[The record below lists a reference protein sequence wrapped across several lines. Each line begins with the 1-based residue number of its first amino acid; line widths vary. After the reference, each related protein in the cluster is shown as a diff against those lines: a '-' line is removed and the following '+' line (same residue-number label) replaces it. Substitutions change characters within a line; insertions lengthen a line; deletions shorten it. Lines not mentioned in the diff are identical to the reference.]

1 MPIEQ
6 LPRMSNSAAPDR
18 LVDMNSITRTQ
29 RAAIALT
36 GAALF
41 MVVLDNLIVASTL
54 PAIQRDLGGELST
67 LGWVLDA
74 YLLVFSLLMLTA
86 AALGDRYGRRRL
98 FTAGV
103 VIFTAASAAGALA
116 PNVEVLIAAR
126 AIQGVGGAVIMPLT
140 LTLLG
145 AAFPEDKRAGA
156 LAVWSSI
163 SMLGV
168 ALGPVVG
175 GLLTDALSW
184 HWIFW
189 VNVPIG
195 LVVALTAPGLLEES
209 RGGAGR
215 LDLTGLALV
224 SGGLLPIVWATI
236 RANEVGWGSA
246 QTIAAYAVGA
256 IVLTGFVAH
265 QRRIPHAMVPPRLFA
280 GREFRSINVS
290 GFLLHFAMFA
300 AFVMLIQFLTEVR
313 HEGPVQSGVH
323 TLFWTLMP
331 MVVAPFAARLSR
343 RVAPGLMVAVGLAVA
358 AFGMGSL
365 ALVLDAGT
373 DPLTLAPGLV
383 VVGLGVGL
391 VVPNLAAAA
400 LAGAAPGD
408 IGKASGV
415 LSTARQVGAVFGVA
429 VGVAIFQ
436 AAGSDG
442 AASTIAAGAQAGL
455 VAATLAAVL
464 GALAATAGLPRAAWR
479 PALAR
484 AAD

>member
-1 MPIEQ
+1 MPVEQ
-6 LPRMSNSAAPDR
+6 LMPAP
-18 LVDMNSITRTQ
+18 MESKTTTRAQ
-29 RAAIALT
+29 RAAIGLT

-54 PAIQRDLGGELST
+54 PAIQDDLGASLGT

-74 YLLVFSLLMLTA
+74 YLLVFAVLMLTA
-86 AALGDRYGRRRL
+86 AALGDRYGRLRV
-98 FTAGV
+98 FTGGV
-103 VIFTAASAAGALA
+103 LIFTAASAAGALA

-126 AIQGVGGAVIMPLT
+126 ALQGIGGAVIMPLT

-145 AAFPEDKRAGA
+145 AAFPPEKRAGA
-156 LAVWSSI
+156 LAVWSAI
-163 SMLGV
+163 SLTGV

-175 GLLTDALSW
+175 GVLTDTLSW

-195 LVVALTAPGLLEES
+195 LAIAVAAPRLLDES

-215 LDLTGLALV
+215 LDLAGVALA
-224 SGGLLPIVWATI
+224 GTGLLPVVWATV
-236 RANEVGWGSA
+236 RANDAGWGSA

-256 IVLTGFVAH
+256 AVLATFVAH

-280 GREFRSINVS
+280 GREFSAINAA
-290 GFLLHFAMFA
+290 GFLLSFAMFG
-300 AFVMLIQFLTEVR
+300 AFVMVIQFLTEAR
-313 HEGPVQSGVH
+313 HEGPVSSGVH

-331 MVVAPFAARLSR
+331 VVVAPFPARLGR
-343 RVAPGLMVAVGLAVA
+343 RIAPGALVAGGLGIAAVGMGTLAV
-358 AFGMGSL
+358 
-365 ALVLDAGT
+365 VIDAGT
-373 DPLTLAPGLV
+373 SAMALAPGLTIT
-383 VVGLGVGL
+383 GLGVGF

-400 LAGAAPGD
+400 LAGAETDD

-415 LSTARQVGAVFGVA
+415 LSTSRQLGAVFGVA
-429 VGVAIFQ
+429 VSVAIFQ
-436 AAGSDG
+436 AAGG
-442 AASTIAAGAQAGL
+442 AAGVSSVAAGTQAGL
-455 VAATLAAVL
+455 VSATLAAAL
-464 GALAATAGLPRAAWR
+464 GAVLATAGLPRAAWR